1 MPKLSDLHLSDQPLD
16 DRPTRSEAAEDFLEE
31 IRILRDQDR
40 YQFAED
46 TLRGIKESV
55 ERSGTVTAKQR
66 QAVRNIAESQNRG
79 REKGGWSRRYEGR

>member
-1 MPKLSDLHLSDQPLD
+1 MPKLTDLNLSDQPLD
-16 DRPTRSEAAEDFLEE
+16 DRPKLSEDAEALLEE
-31 IRILRDQDR
+31 IRVLRDQDR
-40 YQFAED
+40 YAFAED

-79 REKGGWSRRYEGR
+79 TEKGGWSRRYEGR